1 MEEDHRRALAVYL
14 VPRGQ
19 PINLYV
25 WHCDLLSALL
35 PALDCQNDLL
45 LSPADKSES
54 LIAQQ
59 NANS

>member
-19 PINLYV
+19 PIHFYV
-25 WHCDLLSALL
+25 WHFDLLSALL
-35 PALDCQNDLL
+35 PAANCQNDLL

-54 LIAQQ
+54 LISQQ
-59 NANS
+59 NAKS